1 LLASLDGD
9 HQVAQ
14 SHPVLREEQMAA
26 YVVITREKTRNAAKL
41 DEYKKIAPSS
51 FQKHPATF
59 LAIHGRQEVLE
70 GPRNEDIVIL
80 EFPSYEA
87 AQAWYHSPE
96 YQAASEQ
103 RFQGGDYRFIL
114 TEGVAAK

>member
-1 LLASLDGD
+1 MS
-9 HQVAQ
+9 
-14 SHPVLREEQMAA
+14 A
-26 YVVITREKTRNAAKL
+26 YVVFTREKTRNAAKL
-41 DEYKKIAPSS
+41 EEYRKLTPPS

-70 GPRNEDIVIL
+70 GAQNEDIVII

-87 AQAWYHSPE
+87 ALAWYHSPE
-96 YQAASEQ
+96 YQAACEH
-103 RFQGGDYRFIL
+103 RFQGGDYRCIL

>member
-1 LLASLDGD
+1 MS
-9 HQVAQ
+9 
-14 SHPVLREEQMAA
+14 A
-26 YVVITREKTRNAAKL
+26 YVVFTREKTRNAAEI
-41 DEYKKIAPSS
+41 DEYRKLTPPS

-70 GPRNEDIVIL
+70 GPQNEDIVIL

-87 AQAWYHSPE
+87 ALAWYHSPE
-96 YQAASEQ
+96 YQAACEH
-103 RFQGGDYRFIL
+103 RFRGGDYRCIL